1 MARKVQFISAG
12 LVLLAAVWYLQRAR
26 SVRPS
31 TAAVPQPSH
40 AVVEAVPRA
49 PATTP
54 TATTATVSFAEP
66 AQGVA
71 ENSAFLAF
79 RLNSSQ
85 VFFPADRSDAFI
97 DDIDWRQIEKLPD
110 LGKPVGEHGP
120 EGVWVANDDL
130 VYAHQ
135 DFFGRAHIG
144 DEWQLRLS
152 SNSTVHAIVKEPV
165 IAEVVGN
172 AVAGF
177 VAEVALPDQAEFRK
191 AKSSCFIIQKDTPDS
206 SPQATAE
213 RGQVGESLD
222 WKATPPFR
230 IQVEE
235 LLNARMQ
242 KELKAMH
249 FSYMDENSD
258 TKYPEL
264 KKGFQKWR
272 ALDKR
277 LAAGEAKLD
286 YDVRA
291 FQLMPDGIPRLFVR
305 AEWRVDDHLVFC
317 LTDWIRAQ
325 PDSLFEELA
334 DAGHSE
340 LLRMFDGYEP
350 GLDEIGEVVNVFD
363 LTGQGRG
370 EVLMH
375 ERGWEGFSV
384 FLLRYTETGPLPAN
398 LSFGGSA

>member
-1 MARKVQFISAG
+1 MVRKLQVVFAAG
-12 LVLLAAVWYLQRAR
+12 LVLFAAGWCLHR
-26 SVRPS
+26 VRPVRNS
-31 TAAVPQPSH
+31 TAVVPQPSP
-40 AVVEAVPRA
+40 APVEAVPPP

-54 TATTATVSFAEP
+54 TATIASVSFAEP
-66 AQGVA
+66 AEGLG
-71 ENSAFLAF
+71 ENSRFLGF

-85 VFFPADRSDAFI
+85 VFFPADRSNAFI
-97 DDIDWRQIEKLPD
+97 DDIDWRQVEKLPD
-110 LGKPVGEHGP
+110 LGKPVGEYGP

-135 DFFGRAHIG
+135 DFFGRAHVG
-144 DEWQLRLS
+144 EEWQLQLS
-152 SNSTVHAIVKEPV
+152 SDSSVPAIVKEPV

-177 VAEVALPDQAEFRK
+177 VAEVALPGQTEFRN
-191 AKSSCFIIQKDTPDS
+191 AKSSCFIIQKKSPDS
-206 SPQATAE
+206 RPQPAAE
-213 RGQVGESLD
+213 RGQIGELLD
-222 WKATPPFR
+222 WKVTSALRTQ
-230 IQVEE
+230 IEQ

-249 FSYMDENSD
+249 FAYMDENSD

-264 KKGFQKWR
+264 KEGFQKWWT
-272 ALDKR
+272 LDKR
-277 LAAGEAKLD
+277 LAAGEAKLE

-305 AEWRVDDHLVFC
+305 AEWSVDDHLVFC
-317 LTDWIRAQ
+317 LTDWIRGQ
-325 PDSLFEELA
+325 TGSLYEEIA

-340 LLRMFDGYEP
+340 LLRTFDGYQP
-350 GLDEIGEVVNVFD
+350 GLDDIGEVINVFD

-375 ERGWEGFSV
+375 ERGWEGFNV
-384 FLLRYTETGPLPAN
+384 
-398 LSFGGSA
+398 